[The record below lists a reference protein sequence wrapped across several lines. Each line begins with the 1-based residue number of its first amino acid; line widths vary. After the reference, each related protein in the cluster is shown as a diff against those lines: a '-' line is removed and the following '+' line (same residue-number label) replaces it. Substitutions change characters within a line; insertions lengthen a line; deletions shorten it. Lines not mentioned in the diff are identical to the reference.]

1 MASADG
7 RGGRAALEMSTLPV
21 FETDDV
27 QSSQKMH
34 APSGFRMYFYRAGR

>member
-1 MASADG
+1 MTSADG

-34 APSGFRMYFYRAGR
+34 APSGFQICFYHVGR